1 LSELNYGAAAGVP
14 ALQEAIR
21 GYLGRSRALACDP
34 SQIIVVSG
42 SQQALDLIARVLVK
56 PGDGVAVE
64 DPSYQGAVAVLAA
77 AAANLIPVPVDREGL
92 DPGRIPNSARIAFV
106 TPSHQFPT
114 GVTLP
119 LARRLA
125 LLEWA
130 CRRNAMVVEDD
141 YDGEFRY
148 EGQPLESLQGL
159 DRASR
164 VIFTGTFSRTVFPA
178 LRIGYLVSPKSLVRA
193 FTAAK
198 WLSDRQTPSLEQKA
212 LAEFISSGL
221 YERHLLR
228 SRRRN
233 AARRAALL
241 EAIRKYLGDRVE
253 VTGEGAGAHVVVW
266 PRDALA
272 EDKIIAA
279 AAARGV
285 AVYGVS
291 TYRLKRSLPP
301 GLLLGYSQLTERQI
315 VEGIRRLSR
324 AMT

>member
-1 LSELNYGAAAGVP
+1 MRSFADHHR
-14 ALQEAIR
+14 IR
-21 GYLGRSRALACDP
+21 LT
-34 SQIIVVSG
+34 
-42 SQQALDLIARVLVK
+42 
-56 PGDGVAVE
+56 
-64 DPSYQGAVAVLAA
+64 
-77 AAANLIPVPVDREGL
+77 ANLLPIPVDREGL
-92 DPGRIPNSARIAFV
+92 DPGRIPHRARIAFV
-106 TPSHQFPT
+106 TPAHQFPT

-125 LLEWA
+125 LLQWA
-130 CRRNAMVVEDD
+130 CRRNATVVEDD
-141 YDGEFRY
+141 YGGEFRY

-159 DRASR
+159 DRAAR

-178 LRIGYLVSPKSLVRA
+178 LRIGYLVSPKSLVPA

-198 WLSDRQTPSLEQKA
+198 WLCDRQTPSLEQKA
-212 LAEFISSGL
+212 LAEFISSGT

-241 EAIRKYLGDRVE
+241 GAIGKYLGDRVE
-253 VTGEGAGAHVVVW
+253 VTGAGTHVVVW
-266 PRDALA
+266 PRDRLA
-272 EDKIIAA
+272 EDEIITA

-301 GLLLGYSQLTERQI
+301 RHPAWVFAADGTADHGRYPAARPWDDLRRPREVKLRCEKRYIGFNGRPHVVCDCDHSVTDQLHCTWP
-315 VEGIRRLSR
+315 VLPPG
-324 AMT
+324 AAWY